1 MHLIARPARHTRAR
15 RRASRD
21 ANAIHTASSSPRP
34 RRASSGIV
42 RASNETGNESNSSP
56 GRIRLTLTLARGVWK
71 SSTARAATE
80 GWIRAFGQNSSNY
93 SPAASR
99 RAWSSASRDG
109 ASGRAARDAAR
120 GVSGGGKP
128 SGGDESASSA
138 SYAGASSVLGYQPAP
153 GEGKDKNIIDNL
165 LRTHD
170 IVHLAEKLEAIGK
183 SRETMTHAVRT
194 STSPPSSDAETAS
207 KVRLLEQSGRV
218 LVLEDMVYLHPRE
231 VTQAVLRV
239 LPGVPSKVYG
249 MSNAELE
256 QLKTEFDSMTKHYET
271 ARRRAES
278 RSRTIVSSGLIVL
291 CLQLAAFV
299 RLTYYEFSWDVME
312 PLSYF
317 VGLANAIA
325 VYVYYLWNRRD
336 FSYETWQSSLEGKYA
351 ERALHGKGFDINR
364 YGALAR
370 RLRRSTRK

>member
-1 MHLIARPARHTRAR
+1 MG
-15 RRASRD
+15 ASR
-21 ANAIHTASSSPRP
+21 
-34 RRASSGIV
+34 
-42 RASNETGNESNSSP
+42 
-56 GRIRLTLTLARGVWK
+56 RLTLTLARGVCE

-93 SPAASR
+93 LPAASR

-170 IVHLAEKLEAIGK
+170 IVHLAEKLEEIGK
-183 SRETMTHAVRT
+183 SRETMSLDELTHAVRT
-194 STSPPSSDAETAS
+194 STSPPSSDA
-207 KVRLLEQSGRV
+207 
-218 LVLEDMVYLHPRE
+218 
-231 VTQAVLRV
+231 
-239 LPGVPSKVYG
+239 
-249 MSNAELE
+249 
-256 QLKTEFDSMTKHYET
+256 ET

>member
-1 MHLIARPARHTRAR
+1 MG
-15 RRASRD
+15 ASR
-21 ANAIHTASSSPRP
+21 
-34 RRASSGIV
+34 
-42 RASNETGNESNSSP
+42 
-56 GRIRLTLTLARGVWK
+56 RLTLTLARGVCE

-170 IVHLAEKLEAIGK
+170 IVHLAEELEEIGK
-183 SRETMTHAVRT
+183 SRETMSLDELTHAVRT

-218 LVLEDMVYLHPRE
+218 LVLEDMVYLHPRD

-256 QLKTEFDSMTKHYET
+256 QLKTEFDSMTKH
-271 ARRRAES
+271 
-278 RSRTIVSSGLIVL
+278 
-291 CLQLAAFV
+291 
-299 RLTYYEFSWDVME
+299 
-312 PLSYF
+312 
-317 VGLANAIA
+317 
-325 VYVYYLWNRRD
+325 
-336 FSYETWQSSLEGKYA
+336 
-351 ERALHGKGFDINR
+351 
-364 YGALAR
+364 
-370 RLRRSTRK
+370 